1 MCLFAVYLQNS
12 WEEFMKPHD
21 QAIYRTRLLEL
32 RKRLMREVNASEE
45 ALREDVMTPGGT
57 TAVPTHPADED
68 AEGLDAEV
76 AISQN
81 EQRLLDQVEAALER
95 IEKGT
100 YGVCQQC
107 GKEIGA
113 ERLNAIPF
121 AACCI
126 DCARGQRMAEER
138 PVPGEPR
145 RFN

>member
-1 MCLFAVYLQNS
+1 MLLTSKIRGRNS
-12 WEEFMKPHD
+12 CNHT
-21 QAIYRTRLLEL
+21 TRPFTEPACLEL

-45 ALREDVMTPGGT
+45 ALREDVMTPGDT
-57 TAVPTHPADED
+57 TTVPTHPADED

-81 EQRLLDQVEAALER
+81 EQQLLDQVEAALER

-100 YGVCQQC
+100 FGVCQQC

-113 ERLNAIPF
+113 ERLDAIPF
-121 AACCI
+121 AAHCI
-126 DCARGQRMAEER
+126 DCAQGQQMEEER